1 MSTVTNSAAQ
11 SATQLFGTITTTAN
25 AVSTM
30 VTVVGTVFDV
40 TNVKAQDWL
49 TDTRIKSAAMAHDR
63 ELAIVDDIAIS
74 MAHRINERTKLLNN
88 NADLKTAYM
97 ASLAGVQQAVAQA
110 KAKYGIE
117 SVTIPSSAQQQPQQ

>member
-49 TDTRIKSAAMAHDR
+49 SDTRIKSAAMAHDR

-88 NADLKTAYM
+88 NADLKAAYL
-97 ASLAGVQQAVAQA
+97 ASLAGVTAAVAQA
-110 KAKYGIE
+110 KQKYGME
-117 SVTIPSSAQQQPQQ
+117 TVVIPVQQPQQ

>member
-1 MSTVTNSAAQ
+1 MSTVANSAAQ

-49 TDTRIKSAAMAHDR
+49 NDTRIKSAAMAHDR
-63 ELAIVDDIAIS
+63 ELAIIDDIAIS
-74 MAHRINERTKLLNN
+74 MGHRINERNKMLSNN
-88 NADLKTAYM
+88 PDLKAAYT
-97 ASLAGVQQAVAQA
+97 ASLSAVTQAVAQA
-110 KAKYGIE
+110 KQKYGID
-117 SVTIPSSAQQQPQQ
+117 SVQVPTQQPQS

>member
-1 MSTVTNSAAQ
+1 MAIQTSHNLTTSATQ

-25 AVSTM
+25 AISTM

-49 TDTRIKSAAMAHDR
+49 NDTRIKSAAMAHDR

-74 MAHRINERTKLLNN
+74 MANRVNERSKLLNN
-88 NADLKTAYM
+88 DPDLKAAYT
-97 ASLAGVQQAVAQA
+97 ASLAGVQASVAAA
-110 KAKYGIE
+110 KQKHGI
-117 SVTIPSSAQQQPQQ
+117 A